1 MLVGLALLGWEANE
15 MSGSSSPTDR
25 KAMLAR
31 SFLLAQLSS
40 DELDRLLAMAGE
52 RDFAGGQV
60 IFQKGDPGTSMMAVL
75 EGRVRISA
83 YSEDG
88 KEIILNIIEP
98 GGLFG
103 EIALLDGKER
113 TADATAMGR
122 TRLLVLDRRDFIPFL
137 ERNPKIAIRL
147 IDVLCER
154 VRRTSELVESVAFLD
169 FSARLARL
177 LVRLAETYGEET
189 GGGLRLAIRLSQQDL
204 GNLIATTRESVNR
217 QLNAWQQEGILR
229 LEQGR
234 ITIKDLDALEDL
246 SLPTD

>member
-1 MLVGLALLGWEANE
+1 
-15 MSGSSSPTDR
+15 
-25 KAMLAR
+25 
-31 SFLLAQLSS
+31 
-40 DELDRLLAMAGE
+40 
-52 RDFAGGQV
+52 
-60 IFQKGDPGTSMMAVL
+60 
-75 EGRVRISA
+75 
-83 YSEDG
+83 
-88 KEIILNIIEP
+88 
-98 GGLFG
+98 
-103 EIALLDGKER
+103 
-113 TADATAMGR
+113 
-122 TRLLVLDRRDFIPFL
+122 
-137 ERNPKIAIRL
+137 
-147 IDVLCER
+147 VLCER